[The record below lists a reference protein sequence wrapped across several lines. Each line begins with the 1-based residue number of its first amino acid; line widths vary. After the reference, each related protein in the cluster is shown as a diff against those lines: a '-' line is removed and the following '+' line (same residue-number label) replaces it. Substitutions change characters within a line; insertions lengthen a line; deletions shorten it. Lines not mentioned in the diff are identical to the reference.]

1 MKWFLRVTR
10 MKARS
15 PAGRPAQ
22 LLLRCGRDGK
32 GGLIAA
38 SPNRSRHRRLGH
50 NPIVCQVI
58 IATRG

>member
-38 SPNRSRHRRLGH
+38 SPNY
-50 NPIVCQVI
+50 
-58 IATRG
+58 ATIGGSDLIP